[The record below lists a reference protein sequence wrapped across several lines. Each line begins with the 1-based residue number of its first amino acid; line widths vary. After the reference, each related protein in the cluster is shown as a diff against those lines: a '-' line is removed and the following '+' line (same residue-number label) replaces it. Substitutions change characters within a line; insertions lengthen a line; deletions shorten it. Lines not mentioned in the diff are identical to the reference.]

1 MRCTEGGVRT
11 DGLNGQ
17 LSLYTWMLLL
27 STLIG
32 GTLAFFA
39 WQRRA
44 VPGGGAFSLICAA
57 ASGSSL
63 AYAAQLQSFNLALN
77 IFWSNLQYLAY
88 TTIPVLVFIMVLQYT
103 GRRQWLKPTR
113 GLSLMVIPLL
123 TNVFIWSNDLHGLM
137 RQAVSLDTSRPY
149 ALLVKTYG
157 AWFWVHSAY
166 SYLLFLA
173 AIILLVNAL
182 LNAPNPLRGQIA
194 ILTGGLLLVILG
206 NFFHIVYF
214 NKVLPVDVTVL
225 FYAPAGLIMSVG
237 LFRQRLF
244 ELTPVARDRVVESM
258 RDGILVLDLFGR
270 VADVNP
276 AAVDSL
282 GRAAE
287 DLIGQPATQIL
298 AGCSEIQNLIA
309 EKQAG
314 LCEAEVMAENERRVF
329 ELRLIALKNPKTER
343 AGSLILLHDITE
355 RKRIEAE
362 LRRLSTTDPLTGLS
376 NRRAF
381 FQRLEYE
388 IQRARRYQTPLALIM
403 FDLNG
408 FKAINDDL
416 GHQAGDRALQE
427 VARALKSSSRQA
439 DLPAR
444 YGGDEFVILLPH
456 TNLQGAQSLAMRL
469 EKVVAGL
476 RADSEHQLSI
486 SLGLAAL
493 QADDDPQG
501 SSLLARADK
510 GLLTAKHSPA

>member
-1 MRCTEGGVRT
+1 
-11 DGLNGQ
+11 LNGQ

-27 STLIG
+27 SSLIG

-39 WQRRA
+39 WQRRTM
-44 VPGGGAFSLICAA
+44 PGGGAFTLICAA
-57 ASGSSL
+57 ASSSSL
-63 AYAAQLQSFNLALN
+63 AYAAQLQSFNLGLN
-77 IFWSNLQYLAY
+77 IFWSNLQYLSY
-88 TTIPVLVFIMVLQYT
+88 TTIPVLIFIMVLQYT
-103 GRRQWLKPTR
+103 GRGQWLEPTR
-113 GLSLMVIPLL
+113 GWSLMVIPLL
-123 TNVFIWSNDLHGLM
+123 TNVLLWSNDLHGLM
-137 RQAVSLDTSRPY
+137 RQAVSLDTSMPY

-166 SYLLFLA
+166 SYTLFLA

-225 FYAPAGLIMSVG
+225 FYTPAGLIMSVG

-244 ELTPVARDRVVESM
+244 ELTPVARDRIVESM
-258 RDGILVLDLFGR
+258 RDGILVLDSLGR

-276 AAVDSL
+276 AAVQAL
-282 GRAAE
+282 GREAE
-287 DLIGQPATQIL
+287 VLIGQPATQVL
-298 AGCSEIQNLIA
+298 AGCKQIKDLMVR
-309 EKQAG
+309 KQAG
-314 LCEAEVMAENERRVF
+314 LCEAEIGVGNETRVF
-329 ELRLIALKNPKTER
+329 ELRLIALTDSKTER
-343 AGSLILLHDITE
+343 AGSLVLLHDITE

-388 IQRARRYQTPLALIM
+388 IRRARRYQTPLALIM

-416 GHQAGDRALQE
+416 GHQVGDHALQE
-427 VARALKSSSRQA
+427 VARALRTSSRQA

-456 TNLQGAQSLAMRL
+456 TNLRGAQSLALRL
-469 EKVVAGL
+469 EKVVGAL
-476 RADSEHQLSI
+476 HADHEHPLSI

-493 QADDDPQG
+493 QEDDDLQG
-501 SSLLARADK
+501 SSLLARADES
-510 GLLTAKHSPA
+510 LLTAKHSPA

>member
-1 MRCTEGGVRT
+1 M
-11 DGLNGQ
+11 NGQ

-27 STLIG
+27 SAIISG
-32 GTLAFFA
+32 ALAFFA

-44 VPGGGAFSLICAA
+44 VPGSGVFTLICAA

-63 AYAAQLQSFNLALN
+63 AYAAQLQSFDLQRN
-77 IFWSNLQYLAY
+77 IFWSNVQYLSY
-88 TTIPVLVFIMVLQYT
+88 TTIPVLIFIMALQYT
-103 GRRQWLKPTR
+103 GRGKWLKPSR
-113 GLSLMVIPLL
+113 SLSLMVIPLL
-123 TNVFIWSNDLHGLM
+123 TNGLLWSNDLHGLM
-137 RQAVSLDTSRPY
+137 RQAVSLDTSKPY

-157 AWFWVHSAY
+157 AWFWIHSAY

-173 AIILLVNAL
+173 AIILLVNAWI
-182 LNAPNPLRGQIA
+182 NAPNPLRGQIA

-206 NFFHIVYF
+206 NIFHIVYF
-214 NKVLPVDVTVL
+214 NKVLPVDLTVL
-225 FYAPAGLIMSVG
+225 FYTPAGLIMSVG

-276 AAVDSL
+276 AAVQSL
-282 GRAAE
+282 GRSAD
-287 DLIGQPATQIL
+287 DLIGQPATQVL
-298 AGCSEIQNLIA
+298 ASCSKIQDLLA
-309 EKQAG
+309 EKQTG
-314 LCEAEVMAENERRVF
+314 LCETEIMAGGETRVF
-329 ELRLIALKNPKTER
+329 ELRVVALTDAKTGG
-343 AGSLILLHDITE
+343 AGALVLLHDITE

-388 IQRARRYQTPLALIM
+388 IRRARRYQTPLALIM

-408 FKAINDDL
+408 FKSINDDL
-416 GHQAGDRALQE
+416 GHQAGDHALQQ
-427 VARALKSSSRQA
+427 VAHALRNSSRQA

-456 TNLQGAQSLAMRL
+456 TNLQGAQSLALRL
-469 EKVVAGL
+469 EKVIGALQAG
-476 RADSEHQLSI
+476 SEHNLSI

-493 QADDDPQG
+493 QEEDDPQG
-501 SSLLARADK
+501 SSLLARSDAS
-510 GLLTAKHSPA
+510 LLATKHTSM